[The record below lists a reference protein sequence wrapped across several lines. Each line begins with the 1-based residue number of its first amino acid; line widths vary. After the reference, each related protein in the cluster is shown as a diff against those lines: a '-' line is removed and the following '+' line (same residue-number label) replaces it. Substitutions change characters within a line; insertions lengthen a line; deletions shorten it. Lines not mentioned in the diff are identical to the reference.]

1 MKPLAPILLL
11 LLGTATAA
19 RPEAPIY
26 RLDDPERPPEF
37 TDRPPRLALDPVTLG
52 ESSAFPDPRPPAT
65 LAQETVPRVTTPE
78 PEETGEAATPPTVAI
93 ISPSAGEAIRANN
106 GTVPLTLALSP
117 ALAPGERLHLQ
128 LDGQTL
134 RTTRSPPPTLEGL
147 ARGEHTLKI
156 ERLSPK
162 GQSLAEATQTFYVL
176 RTALGRAP

>member
-1 MKPLAPILLL
+1 MKHLAPTLLL

-19 RPEAPIY
+19 RLEAPIY
-26 RLDDPERPPEF
+26 RLDDPQRPPEF

-65 LAQETVPRVTTPE
+65 QAR
-78 PEETGEAATPPTVAI
+78 EAAPRATIPASEAPKDTPPQPTVAI
-93 ISPSAGEAIRANN
+93 ISPSPGEAIRANN
-106 GTVPLTLALSP
+106 GAAPLALALNP
-117 ALAPGERLHLQ
+117 ALASGEQLRLE

-134 RTTRSPPPTLEGL
+134 MTTPSPPPALEGL

-162 GQSLAEATQTFYVL
+162 GQSLAEATHTFYVL